1 MAGGVSSGP
10 ATYIYACTRMRVRRS
25 LLIPREDYLRM
36 LNMSL
41 PEITRFIGAE
51 GGYGSEIDE
60 LGTSFSGINLVEV
73 ALSWNLAKEYQS
85 ILELVPGELKHFT
98 ASYLRRW
105 DIQNVVTILRGKM
118 QEMPAGKIKEVLVP
132 AGRLDKVA
140 LDRLLTEESPE
151 RVVEALKDERF
162 YPVLERELPR
172 AMETGSFAH
181 LENEL
186 YKGYYARLI
195 ADAGG
200 EGVKGGGAIFLKYI
214 ELEIDTRNIQNLF
227 RLRAGHVRE
236 DVRELMIP
244 PGGSFSV
251 EELQR
256 LSGIEDRD
264 EFIDAVKRQVRA
276 PPLLNVL
283 EAIRGGKTALHGIEV
298 ALTRVQLEQMERMS
312 KRYPFSILPVL
323 VYLEEKKYEVANLR
337 ALARGGKEPA
347 SLVSGYRATW

>member
-1 MAGGVSSGP
+1 MAGASSGS
-10 ATYIYACTRMRVRRS
+10 AQYIYACTRMRVRKS

-41 PEITRFIGAE
+41 PEITRFIGE
-51 GGYGSEIDE
+51 TNYRSEIDE

-85 ILELVPGELKHFT
+85 ILELVPGDLKHFT
-98 ASYLRRW
+98 VSYLRRW
-105 DIQNVVTILRGKM
+105 DIQNVVTILRGKLQGM
-118 QEMPAGKIKEVLVP
+118 QPGKIKEVLVP
-132 AGRLDKVA
+132 AGGLDKVA
-140 LDRLLTEESPE
+140 LDRLLAEESPE
-151 RVVEALKDERF
+151 RVAEALRGERF
-162 YPVLERELPR
+162 YPVIERELPR
-172 AMETGSFAH
+172 ATETGSFAH

-195 ADAGG
+195 ADAKA
-200 EGVKGGGAIFLKYI
+200 GVKGGDIFLKYI
-214 ELEIDTRNIQNLF
+214 ELEIDIRNIQNLF
-227 RLRAGHVRE
+227 RLRAGHVHE
-236 DVRELMIP
+236 DVRELML

-256 LSGIEDRD
+256 LSGIENRD
-264 EFIDAVKRQVRA
+264 EFIDALKRQVKMV
-276 PPLLNVL
+276 PLLNAL
-283 EAIRGGKTALHGIEV
+283 EGVRDKSAIHEIEV

-337 ALARGGKEPA
+337 ALARGKEAGLPGERLQGY
-347 SLVSGYRATW
+347 LVM

>member
-1 MAGGVSSGP
+1 MAGVSSGS
-10 ATYIYACTRMRVRRS
+10 AQYIYACTRMRVRRS

-41 PEITRFIGAE
+41 PEITRFIGE
-51 GGYGSEIDE
+51 TNYRSEIDE

-85 ILELVPGELKHFT
+85 ILELVPGDLKYFT
-98 ASYLRRW
+98 VSYLRRW
-105 DIQNVVTILRGKM
+105 DIQNVVTVLRGKLQGM
-118 QEMPAGKIKEVLVP
+118 QPGKIKEVLVP
-132 AGRLDKVA
+132 AGKLDRVV
-140 LDRLLTEESPE
+140 LDRLLADESPE
-151 RVVEALKDERF
+151 RVVEALKGERF

-186 YKGYYARLI
+186 YKNYYARLI
-195 ADAGG
+195 ADA
-200 EGVKGGGAIFLKYI
+200 KGGIKGGDIFLKYI

-244 PGGSFSV
+244 GGSFSV

-256 LSGIEDRD
+256 LSGLENRD
-264 EFIDAVKRQVRA
+264 EFVDALKRQVKTI
-276 PPLLNVL
+276 PLLNTL
-283 EAIRGGKTALHGIEV
+283 EEIRGKSALHEIEV
-298 ALTRVQLEQMERMS
+298 ALTRVQLDQMERMS

-337 ALARGGKEPA
+337 ALARGKEAGLPGERLQGY
-347 SLVSGYRATW
+347 LVM